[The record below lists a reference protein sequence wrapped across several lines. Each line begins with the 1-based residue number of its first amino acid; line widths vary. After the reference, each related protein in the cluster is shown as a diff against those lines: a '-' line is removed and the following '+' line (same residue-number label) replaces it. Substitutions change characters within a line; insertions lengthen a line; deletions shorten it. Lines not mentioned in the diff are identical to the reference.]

1 MSSWAQEQWGSGRAR
16 STLPAVQK
24 KKKKKA
30 AIATEC
36 CRGCQAF
43 IASSIAGGA
52 IMHSSTNGFPLRSHF
67 VYWLHWKVIPKQPGI
82 NHRRLAEMPL
92 LLSPSGQYTVCRYGG
107 HTVRVL
113 SFFFF
118 FFSSFC
124 FLLVLYVLIPLNVG
138 PFFFIFFF
146 PRLQL
151 VPSVI
156 LVCASPCIIMGG
168 GKNSASS
175 IADL

>member
-1 MSSWAQEQWGSGRAR
+1 MELVFLAPKWLSTQEPLHFRRKFELVVVSLQ
-16 STLPAVQK
+16 LPASVILGSRAVGEWEGKKHSSCRPK

-30 AIATEC
+30 AIATGC

-118 FFSSFC
+118 FFLVFAFC
-124 FLLVLYVLIPLNVG
+124 WYCMF
-138 PFFFIFFF
+138 
-146 PRLQL
+146 
-151 VPSVI
+151 
-156 LVCASPCIIMGG
+156 
-168 GKNSASS
+168 
-175 IADL
+175 

>member
-1 MSSWAQEQWGSGRAR
+1 
-16 STLPAVQK
+16 
-24 KKKKKA
+24 
-30 AIATEC
+30 
-36 CRGCQAF
+36 
-43 IASSIAGGA
+43 
-52 IMHSSTNGFPLRSHF
+52 MHSSTNGFPWRSHF

-113 SFFFF
+113 SF

-175 IADL
+175 IADLQVSFWQFRFGLLLLEPNGSRFSSWTFSCARADEQLCRRNVWIPRDLYSVPLLL